1 MIPVKSQAKH
11 AQPDFRVWVKTRLLE
26 TGLDVTKLAAQLG
39 QSRVNVSTAINHP
52 TLRHDLKKR
61 IMKTLSNEEAAA

>member
-1 MIPVKSQAKH
+1 MTSVKSQAEQT
-11 AQPDFRVWVKTRLLE
+11 QPDFRVWVKTRLLE

-52 TLRHDLKKR
+52 TLRHDLKLR
-61 IMKTLSNEEAAA
+61 IKKTLSAEEDAA